1 MVDFLPIV
9 AEDPVLKEVGEIPVL
24 PLQPQPDMVLQHLQ
38 MREKCHTSTRKSW
51 YEIICMKSKQAIYIC
66 CTLVIYMLF

>member
-1 MVDFLPIV
+1 MVDFLPVV

-38 MREKCHTSTRKSW
+38 TGEKNVIHWGEKVVITVFALKVN
-51 YEIICMKSKQAIYIC
+51 KQ
-66 CTLVIYMLF
+66 

>member
-1 MVDFLPIV
+1 MVDFLPVV

-38 MREKCHTSTRKSW
+38 TKEKNVTHPREK
-51 YEIICMKSKQAIYIC
+51 AG
-66 CTLVIYMLF
+66 F